1 MSSLHLRAPVSR
13 ERQATIQTTPVQLG
27 AGVPGFKAAWFRN
40 YSAVVVDILVWNS
53 EWGTPTESN
62 FTDGQVSF
70 SLMAYETSPLI
81 SCQDACTFW
90 ARAAT
95 GTGSIY
101 TQLWS

>member
-13 ERQATIQTTPVQLG
+13 ELQATIQTTPVRLG
-27 AGVPGFKAAWFRN
+27 AGYPGFKAAWFRN
-40 YSAVVVDILVWNS
+40 YSSVAVDVLVWNA
-53 EWGTPTESN
+53 EWGTPAESD

-70 SLMAYETSPLI
+70 TLQAGETSPLF

-90 ARAAT
+90 ARAAS